1 MTRMAL
7 LDVTITED
15 PEVAEVDVCVNVRL
29 SGDND
34 ISMRDAVEFRR
45 RVVDMVADYNH
56 IQNRALRGR
65 KEG

>member
-1 MTRMAL
+1 MTRMEL

-15 PEVAEVDVCVNVRL
+15 PETQEVDVCINVRI

-45 RVVDMVADYNH
+45 RVVDMIADYNH
-56 IQNRALRGR
+56 IQSRALRGQ